1 MILLLEKSLW
11 LDMRTHKLCA
21 SRTRY
26 KRTEERQTGGLHIP
40 AFMAALDAYNKHK
53 SDAKNGNRQVQ
64 DFIAFAASIDAKN
77 FWDGVYHDQWVTNR

>member
-1 MILLLEKSLW
+1 MVGYE
-11 LDMRTHKLCA
+11 DTQTLCFKDTVQA
-21 SRTRY
+21 YRRV
-26 KRTEERQTGGLHIP
+26 RQTGGLHIP
-40 AFMAALDAYNKHK
+40 AFMAGLDAYNKHE

>member
-1 MILLLEKSLW
+1 MVGYE
-11 LDMRTHKLCA
+11 DTQTLCFKDTVQA
-21 SRTRY
+21 YRGV
-26 KRTEERQTGGLHIP
+26 RQTGGLHIP

-64 DFIAFAASIDAKN
+64 DFIAFAASIDAKD